1 MCSRGRP
8 AKDYPGVAVPKL
20 RNGDR
25 DDDEREEHT
34 SATSSQQGVL
44 PNDVGRG
51 VSTKSSAGALGHR
64 CIINYLGVCGH
75 SMNPAVRLVR
85 SREIRR
91 EGASLWIL

>member
-8 AKDYPGVAVPKL
+8 AKDYPGMGVTKL

-34 SATSSQQGVL
+34 SATWAQQGVL

-51 VSTKSSAGALGHR
+51 VSTKSSAGALGDR
-64 CIINYLGVCGH
+64 SLFNYLGVCGH
-75 SMNPAVRLVR
+75 SMNPAVRVSPR
-85 SREIRR
+85 SE
-91 EGASLWIL
+91 